1 MNLPFLKTGRTERF
15 AALLGLVLAF
25 ALIPAL
31 RADPSKVTA
40 QLDPEDIAIGDA
52 SQLTVTIGG
61 SASGQPSL
69 PSVPG
74 LEFTPIGQSSNFQ
87 FINGSISNST
97 SYSYQVTADHAG
109 TFAIP
114 EIAVGSLRS
123 NRVTLTVGA
132 AVGASSNTGGAAASA
147 SQPGTPL
154 PPPATGGPQDQTAA
168 PSNGEIAFLRF
179 SLPKHELY
187 VGETVPV
194 RLGAYFVA
202 GTQAS
207 LDGLPTLANDS
218 IILNPITAKGT
229 QTQEDVNGQPYEVI
243 FWDASL
249 TAVKAGSVTLDLS
262 LPVTALV
269 RVHANRPH
277 GMGGLFDDP
286 FFDQAFGTVVQKQL
300 TLRNDPLTL
309 QVLPLPDE
317 DRPADFSGAVG
328 DFSIAADVSPREAAE
343 GDPLTLKFMVNGHG
357 SFDRVLP
364 SLMTGMAGWKTYAAN
379 IHFDPQDTVG
389 YQGTKTFEQAIVP
402 TQPGKQE
409 VPALSF
415 SYFDPETHRY
425 ATKTT
430 APLEVTIAAAPVS
443 AQVAAST
450 TATNT
455 SPAAAPAPRTELMAN
470 RLEPG
475 RFTPS
480 LQPLFL
486 QPWFYGMEAAPL
498 AVLAAA
504 IGLLSIRRKRE
515 NDLKRTRCAVRD
527 RAIRE
532 QWNFLDQA
540 AAAGNAVP
548 FFHAA
553 RAILQEGLGER
564 WQLPPETIT
573 LAEIESRE
581 TEVSPGVRA
590 VFERADQIAYSG
602 QAFGADDFAAWKHAV
617 ADELA
622 AMETV

>member
-1 MNLPFLKTGRTERF
+1 MNLPLLKPARL
-15 AALLGLVLAF
+15 AALLGLALAF
-25 ALIPAL
+25 VLIPVL
-31 RADPSKVTA
+31 HADPSKVTA
-40 QLDPEDIAIGDA
+40 QLDPEDIVVGDA
-52 SQLTVTIGG
+52 SQLTVTIEG

-74 LEFTPIGQSSNFQ
+74 LEFTPIGQSSSFQ
-87 FINGSISNST
+87 FVNGSISNST
-97 SYSYQVTADHAG
+97 SYSYQVTADRTG
-109 TFAIP
+109 TFTIP
-114 EIAVGSLRS
+114 EIAVGALRS

-132 AVGASSNTGGAAASA
+132 VAGSSGNTGGASSSPQPSA
-147 SQPGTPL
+147 PL
-154 PPPATGGPQDQTAA
+154 PPPTTGGAPDQTAA
-168 PSNGEIAFLRF
+168 PANGEVAFLRF

-194 RLGAYFVA
+194 RIGAYFVA

-229 QTQEDVNGQPYEVI
+229 QTQEDLNGQPYEVI

-249 TAVKAGSVTLDLS
+249 TAVKAGSATLDLS
-262 LPVTALV
+262 MPVTALI

-286 FFDQAFGTVVQKQL
+286 FFDQAFGAMVQKQL

-328 DFSIAADVSPREAAE
+328 DFSIAADVSPRTAAE
-343 GDPLTLKFMVNGHG
+343 GDPLTLKFTVSGHG

-364 SLMTGMAGWKTYAAN
+364 SLMTGAPGWKTYAAN
-379 IHFDPQDTVG
+379 AHFDPQDTVG
-389 YQGTKTFEQAIVP
+389 YQGSKTFEQAIVP
-402 TQPGKQE
+402 AQPGKME

-415 SYFDPETHRY
+415 SYFNPETRRY

-430 APLEVTIAAAPVS
+430 SPLEVTIAAAPAS
-443 AQVAAST
+443 TQVAASAPT
-450 TATNT
+450 PNPEPSSAT
-455 SPAAAPAPRTELMAN
+455 PAPQMELVAN

-475 RFTPS
+475 RFTAS
-480 LQPLFL
+480 LRPLFL

-498 AVLAAA
+498 AALAAA

-515 NDLKRTRCAVRD
+515 NDLKRIRRAERD

-532 QWNFLDQA
+532 QWNVLDRA
-540 AAAGNAVP
+540 AATGNPVL
-548 FFHAA
+548 FFQAA
-553 RAILQEGLGER
+553 RAILQQGLGER
-564 WQLPPETIT
+564 WRLPPETIT
-573 LAEIESRE
+573 LSEIETRGA
-581 TEVSPGVRA
+581 EVSPGVRA

-602 QAFGADDFAAWKHAV
+602 QAFGAEDFAAWKQAV
-617 ADELA
+617 SAELA
-622 AMETV
+622 AMETA

>member
-1 MNLPFLKTGRTERF
+1 VNLPFLKTGRTERL
-15 AALLGLVLAF
+15 AALLGLLLAFVLA
-25 ALIPAL
+25 PAL

-40 QLDPEDIAIGDA
+40 QLDPDDIAIGDA
-52 SQLTVTIGG
+52 SQLTVTIEG

-87 FINGSISNST
+87 FINGSITNST

-109 TFAIP
+109 TYTIP
-114 EIAVGSLRS
+114 EITVGSLRS
-123 NRVTLTVGA
+123 NRLTLTAGST
-132 AVGASSNTGGAAASA
+132 VGASSNTGGASSP
-147 SQPGTPL
+147 SQPAVPL
-154 PPPATGGPQDQTAA
+154 PAPATGNPQDQTAA
-168 PSNGEIAFLRF
+168 PANGEIAFLRF

-207 LDGLPTLANDS
+207 LDSMPTLANDS
-218 IILNPITAKGT
+218 ILLNPITAKGT
-229 QTQEDVNGQPYEVI
+229 QTQEDINGQPYEVI

-269 RVHANRPH
+269 QVHANRPH
-277 GMGGLFDDP
+277 GMGALFDDP
-286 FFDQAFGTVVQKQL
+286 FFDQAFGTMVQKQL

-328 DFSIAADVSPREAAE
+328 DFSIAADASPREAPE
-343 GDPLTLKFMVNGHG
+343 GDPLTLKFTVSGHG

-364 SLMTGMAGWKTYAAN
+364 SLMTGVPGWKTYTAN
-379 IHFDPQDTVG
+379 THFDPQDTVG

-402 TQPGKQE
+402 TQSGKQE
-409 VPALSF
+409 IPALSF
-415 SYFDPETHRY
+415 SYFNPETRRY

-443 AQVAAST
+443 AQVATAAAS
-450 TATNT
+450 A
-455 SPAAAPAPRTELMAN
+455 PAAAPAPQTELMAN

-480 LQPLFL
+480 LRPLFL

-498 AVLAAA
+498 AMLAVA
-504 IGLLSIRRKRE
+504 IGLFTIRRKRE
-515 NDLKRTRCAVRD
+515 NDLKRTRRAVRD
-527 RAIRE
+527 RIVRE
-532 QWNFLDQA
+532 QWSALDQA
-540 AAAGNAVP
+540 TGNAVL
-548 FFHAA
+548 FFQAA
-553 RAILQEGLGER
+553 RTILQQGLGER

-573 LAEIESRE
+573 LAEIESRG
-581 TEVSPGVRA
+581 TDVSPGVRA

-602 QAFGADDFAAWKHAV
+602 QAFGADDFAAWKQAV
-617 ADELA
+617 AAELA
-622 AMETV
+622 AMEAA